1 MNPER
6 FEQDLLRYGAE
17 PDNWPWLR
25 RAGLRRLLRRLP
37 EARARLERTRALE
50 RALEVEPEPLPPG
63 LQQRLDA
70 IPRQFPQQVFAD
82 RDAPAPDR
90 RLLRI
95 GLGWALACGVAGIV
109 IGASGW
115 WPAPVEYDAAVA
127 FAADLA
133 VGSPDAWHAPDL
145 GGGP

>member
-25 RAGLRRLLRRLP
+25 RAGLRRLLRRSP
-37 EARARLERTRALE
+37 EARARLQRMRALE
-50 RALEVEPEPLPPG
+50 RALEAEPVPLPAR

-70 IPRQFPQQVFAD
+70 IPRQFPQQVFAG
-82 RDAPAPDR
+82 RDATGPDR

-95 GLGWALACGVAGIV
+95 GLGWALACGVAGV
-109 IGASGW
+109 GIGASGW
-115 WPAPVEYDAAVA
+115 FPAPVEYDAAVA

-133 VGSPDAWHAPDL
+133 VGSPDAWRAPDL

>member
-6 FEQDLLRYGAE
+6 FEQDLLRYGAG

-25 RAGLRRLLRRLP
+25 RGGLRRLLRRSP
-37 EARARLERTRALE
+37 EARARLELMRALE
-50 RALEVEPEPLPPG
+50 RALEAEPEPLPAA

-70 IPRQFPQQVFAD
+70 IPRQFPRQVFAD
-82 RDAPAPDR
+82 RNATAPDR

-95 GLGWALACGVAGIV
+95 GLGWALACGVAGVV

-115 WPAPVEYDAAVA
+115 WPAVGDYDVVAA

-133 VGSPDAWHAPDL
+133 AGSPDVWRAPDP

>member
-1 MNPER
+1 MNRER

-17 PDNWPWLR
+17 PDNWPRLR
-25 RAGLRRLLRRLP
+25 RAGLRRLLRRSP
-37 EARARLERTRALE
+37 EARARLERMRALE
-50 RALEVEPEPLPPG
+50 RVLEAEPAPLPVG

-82 RDAPAPDR
+82 RDATAPDR

-95 GLGWALACGVAGIV
+95 GLGWALACGVAGVV

-115 WPAPVEYDAAVA
+115 FPAAVEYDAAVA

-133 VGSPDAWHAPDL
+133 VGSPDAWHASDL
-145 GGGP
+145 GDGP

>member
-17 PDNWPWLR
+17 PDNWPRLR
-25 RAGLRRLLRRLP
+25 RAGLRRLLRRSP
-37 EARARLERTRALE
+37 EARVRLERMRALE
-50 RALEVEPEPLPPG
+50 RALEAEPESLSAG

-82 RDAPAPDR
+82 RDATAPDR

-95 GLGWALACGVAGIV
+95 GLGWALACGMAGVV

-115 WPAPVEYDAAVA
+115 WPAVGDYDAVAA
-127 FAADLA
+127 FAVDLA
-133 VGSPDAWHAPDL
+133 VGSPDVWRAPDL

>member
-115 WPAPVEYDAAVA
+115 LPAPVEYDAAVA

-133 VGSPDAWHAPDL
+133 VGSPNAWHAPDL

>member
-17 PDNWPWLR
+17 PERWPWPR
-25 RAGLRRLLRRLP
+25 RVVMRRLLRRSP
-37 EARARLERTRALE
+37 EARARLERMRALE
-50 RALEVEPEPLPPG
+50 RAVAAGPVSLPAG

-70 IPRQFPQQVFAD
+70 IPLQVPQVGTAD
-82 RDAPAPDR
+82 RNAIEPDR
-90 RLLRI
+90 RLLRF
-95 GLGWALACGVAGIV
+95 GLGWALACGVTGIV

-115 WPAPVEYDAAVA
+115 WPAMDDYDAVAA

-133 VGSPDAWHAPDL
+133 AGSPDAWRAPDL
-145 GGGP
+145 GAGP